1 MLKELFNLFRSG
13 DALTRM
19 GRDFSEMLALSYG
32 LTLDAGRILFEEA
45 PEGDRRAELSKRD
58 VQINKIERGIRKQ
71 VITHLT
77 LQKQPRDVPYCLLL
91 MSIVKDVERL
101 GDYAK
106 NLAEIHDEG
115 GAPMPDDANGVE
127 LRGIRRATEATFGAV
142 GEVFATSDSKRAVG
156 LIQEGRKVN
165 RRCDQLVATVARSTY
180 DAATTT
186 SMVLGARY
194 YKRIESHL
202 LNILSGVVMP
212 LHKLDYYDE
221 RVLDADRDS

>member
-1 MLKELFNLFRSG
+1 MLKELFNLFRVH

-19 GRDFSEMLALSYG
+19 KRDFSEMLALSYG
-32 LTLDAGRILFEEA
+32 LTIDAGSILFDEVS
-45 PEGDRRAELSKRD
+45 EGHHRAELRERD
-58 VQINKIERGIRKQ
+58 VQINKVEREIRKQ

-77 LQKQPRDVPYCLLL
+77 INKDPSDVPYCLLL

-106 NLAEIHDEG
+106 NISEIRDEG
-115 GAPMPDDANGVE
+115 GAPIIDDTNGTE
-127 LRGIRRATEATFGAV
+127 LLNIRIATETTFGV
-142 GEVFATSDSKRAVG
+142 VSEVFATSDSKRAAT
-156 LIQEGRKVN
+156 LIREGRMVN
-165 RRCDQLVATVARSTY
+165 RRCDELVSKVARSTY

-194 YKRIESHL
+194 YKRIDSHL

-212 LHKLDYYDE
+212 LHKLDYYDDTVP
-221 RVLDADRDS
+221 RADNS

>member
-1 MLKELFNLFRSG
+1 MLKELFNLFRVH

-19 GRDFSEMLALSYG
+19 KRDFSEMLALSYD
-32 LTLDAGRILFEEA
+32 LTIDAGNILFDEVS
-45 PEGDRRAELSKRD
+45 EGHHRAELRERD
-58 VQINKIERGIRKQ
+58 VQINKVEREIRKQ

-77 LQKQPRDVPYCLLL
+77 INKDPSDVPYCLLL

-106 NLAEIHDEG
+106 NISEIRDEG
-115 GAPMPDDANGVE
+115 GAPIIDDTNGTE
-127 LRGIRRATEATFGAV
+127 LLNIRIATETTFGV
-142 GEVFATSDSKRAVG
+142 VSEVFATSDSKRAAT
-156 LIQEGRKVN
+156 LIREGRMVN
-165 RRCDQLVATVARSTY
+165 RRCDELVSKVARSTY

-194 YKRIESHL
+194 YKRIDSHL

-212 LHKLDYYDE
+212 LHKLDYYDDTVM
-221 RVLDADRDS
+221 RVDNS

>member
-1 MLKELFNLFRSG
+1 MLKELFNLFRVH

-19 GRDFSEMLALSYG
+19 KRDFSEMLALSYD
-32 LTLDAGRILFEEA
+32 LTIDAGNILFDEVS
-45 PEGDRRAELSKRD
+45 EGHYRAELRERD
-58 VQINKIERGIRKQ
+58 VQINKVEREIRKQ

-77 LQKQPRDVPYCLLL
+77 INKDPSDVPYCLLL

-106 NLAEIHDEG
+106 NISEIRDEG
-115 GAPMPDDANGVE
+115 GAPIVDDANGTE
-127 LRGIRRATEATFGAV
+127 LRNIRAATETTFGV
-142 GEVFATSDSKRAVG
+142 VSEVFATADSKRAAT
-156 LIQEGRKVN
+156 LIREGRMVN
-165 RRCDQLVATVARSTY
+165 RRCDELVSKVARSTY

-194 YKRIESHL
+194 YKRIDSHL

-212 LHKLDYYDE
+212 LHKLDYYDDT
-221 RVLDADRDS
+221 VPKADNS

>member
-1 MLKELFNLFRSG
+1 MLKELLNLFRAH
-13 DALTRM
+13 DALALM
-19 GRDFSEMLALSYG
+19 KRDFSEMLALSYD
-32 LTLDAGRILFEEA
+32 LTIDAGRILFGEVS
-45 PEGDRRAELSKRD
+45 EGHRRAELRERD
-58 VQINKIERGIRKQ
+58 VQINRVEREIRKQ

-77 LQKQPRDVPYCLLL
+77 INKDPGDVPYCLLL

-106 NLAEIHDEG
+106 NLAQIRYDG
-115 GAPMPDDANGVE
+115 GAPVPGDTNGVE
-127 LRGIRRATEATFGAV
+127 LHRIRSAAEATFGTV
-142 GEVFATSDSKRAVG
+142 SEVFATSDSKRAVG
-156 LIQEGRKVN
+156 LIQDGRKIN
-165 RRCDQLVATVARSTY
+165 RRCDELVAKVSMSAY

-221 RVLDADRDS
+221 KVLGAAADS